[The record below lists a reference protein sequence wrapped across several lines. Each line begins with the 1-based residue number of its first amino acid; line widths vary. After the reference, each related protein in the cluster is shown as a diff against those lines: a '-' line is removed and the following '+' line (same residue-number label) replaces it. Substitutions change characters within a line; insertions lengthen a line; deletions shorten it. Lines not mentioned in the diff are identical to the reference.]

1 MQVKQNFLVLQKRSL
16 RKEFIICCCFLV
28 SFLIIMHISSKTFL
42 AKDKLFLT
50 LSGSSSCSCCSSL
63 YCSQGKLRENF
74 FCLLPFHTFEAFSL
88 CYHNKLLRPYKIMKT
103 RKQIYQKIHPH
114 RSFSFCIIFSN
125 FRLLQKIFSLINR
138 K

>member
-28 SFLIIMHISSKTFL
+28 SILIIMHISSKTFL

-50 LSGSSSCSCCSSL
+50 LSGSSCCSCCSSL

-74 FCLLPFHTFEAFSL
+74 FCLLPFHTFEAFLFVTIINYYDHTNHENQETNLPKNSPPQFVFFS
-88 CYHNKLLRPYKIMKT
+88 YH
-103 RKQIYQKIHPH
+103 
-114 RSFSFCIIFSN
+114 IFQLPS
-125 FRLLQKIFSLINR
+125 LQKYFL
-138 K
+138 